1 MSRPKNN
8 CQTLTQPQNSQS
20 GPPKIKNDPKIK
32 QKQISELT
40 ETYKMNFDSTSL
52 QPQPQIKLNL
62 NLNLNSIWLWHKI
75 NPILLHI
82 VKTYVWLKNVL
93 LSTLLMKLMLL
104 LL

>member
-40 ETYKMNFDSTSL
+40 ETYKMNFDSTSTL
-52 QPQPQIKLNL
+52 TSTQYGFDIKATQ
-62 NLNLNSIWLWHKI
+62 SCSSYKS
-75 NPILLHI
+75 
-82 VKTYVWLKNVL
+82 VD
-93 LSTLLMKLMLL
+93 
-104 LL
+104 